1 MKKLTFIFL
10 GCIFAI
16 FLNVNSF
23 AQTTM
28 SQEGQYIF
36 NSLGFYIGG
45 VLVAFMAAGFC
56 MLESGLVT
64 TKSVS
69 TIAAKNIGKF
79 AICSLIFFLVGYN
92 LAYGVPEGGFMGS
105 FSIWTD
111 TTDAET
117 GYSGYSDWFFQTMF
131 VCATASI
138 VSGAVAERIKI
149 WPFFIFAAIMAGVI
163 YPISMGWQWGG
174 GWLATSG
181 FSDFAGST
189 LVHACGGAAALAG
202 VIVLGAREGRFG
214 SRGEKKS
221 MQPFAA
227 SSIPLVTLGTFLLWF
242 GWFGFNGFSQLAMG
256 TFDDVN
262 AISKIAVNTH
272 LAGAAGTVT
281 GAALTRLIGGKTDI
295 VMMLNGALAGLVA
308 ITAEPLT
315 PGPITAMIIG
325 SIGAVIMY
333 YGTKLL
339 ENLGLDDV
347 VGAIP
352 VHMFAG
358 IFGTLVVPLTNSDT
372 SFGTQFVGV
381 ISVCVFSFVLSWI
394 TFSTLKS
401 TIGLRISKAAE
412 KQGTDKAEVAEVYGR
427 VQDRHRESA
436 ILDGRT
442 YKKQNQFTFLLHY
455 GF

>member
-1 MKKLTFIFL
+1 MKNNLFILLSVVFTL
-10 GCIFAI
+10 VFTGTSSAE
-16 FLNVNSF
+16 
-23 AQTTM
+23 TTM

-36 NSLGFYIGG
+36 NSLGFYLGG

-92 LAYGVPEGGFMGS
+92 LAYGVPEGGYVGS
-105 FSIWTD
+105 FTIWKD
-111 TTDAET
+111 TTNTET

-149 WPFFIFAAIMAGVI
+149 WPFFIFAGIMAGLI

-174 GWLATSG
+174 GWLSVSG

-202 VIVLGAREGRFG
+202 IIVLGPRSGRYTSQG
-214 SRGEKKS
+214 GKRV
-221 MQPFAA
+221 MVPFAA

-281 GAALTRLIGGKTDI
+281 GAAITRLIGGKTDI

-315 PGPITAMIIG
+315 PGPITAMVIG

-333 YGTKLL
+333 YGTKML
-339 ENLGLDDV
+339 ERLGLDDV

-358 IFGTLVVPLTNSDT
+358 IFGTLVVPLTNVNT
-372 SFGTQFVGV
+372 TFGTQFVGMF
-381 ISVCVFSFVLSWI
+381 SVVAFSFILSYL
-394 TFSTLKS
+394 TFSAMKA
-401 TIGLRISKAAE
+401 TIGLRISKEAE
-412 KQGTDKAEVAEVYGR
+412 KLGTDKAEVGVIAYSIR
-427 VQDRHRESA
+427 D
-436 ILDGRT
+436 
-442 YKKQNQFTFLLHY
+442 
-455 GF
+455 

>member
-1 MKKLTFIFL
+1 MKKILLTFLSCFFTL
-10 GCIFAI
+10 GLIGSTSAE
-16 FLNVNSF
+16 
-23 AQTTM
+23 TTM

-36 NSLGFYIGG
+36 NSLGFYLGG

-92 LAYGVPEGGFMGS
+92 VAYGVPEGGYIGS

-111 TTDAET
+111 TTNTET

-149 WPFFIFAAIMAGVI
+149 WPFFVFAAIMAGVI

-174 GWLATSG
+174 GWLSTAG

-202 VIVLGAREGRFG
+202 VIVLGARSGRFSSQG
-214 SRGEKKS
+214 GKRI
-221 MQPFAA
+221 MVPFAA

-272 LAGAAGTVT
+272 LAGAAGTFT
-281 GAALTRLIGGKTDI
+281 GAAITRLIGGKTDI

-315 PGPITAMIIG
+315 PGPITAMLIG
-325 SIGAVIMY
+325 SVGAAIMY
-333 YGTKLL
+333 FGTKML
-339 ENLGLDDV
+339 ENFGLDDV

-358 IFGTLVVPLTNSDT
+358 IFGTLIVPLTNNDT
-372 SFGTQFVGV
+372 SFGTQLIGV
-381 ISVCVFSFVLSWI
+381 LSVCTFSFVLSWV
-394 TFSTLKS
+394 TFTALKS

-412 KQGTDKAEVAEVYGR
+412 KLGTDKAEIGVTAYSIR
-427 VQDRHRESA
+427 D
-436 ILDGRT
+436 
-442 YKKQNQFTFLLHY
+442 
-455 GF
+455 

>member
-1 MKKLTFIFL
+1 MYKKSKIITFLFSLFFFFSVTNISH
-10 GCIFAI
+10 AET
-16 FLNVNSF
+16 S
-23 AQTTM
+23 M
-28 SQEGQYIF
+28 SAEGQYIF
-36 NSLGFYIGG
+36 NTLAFYIGG

-79 AICSLIFFLVGYN
+79 GIASIVFFFVGYN
-92 LAYGVPEGGFMGS
+92 LAYGGSEGGYIGS
-105 FSIWTD
+105 FSLWGD
-111 TTDAET
+111 TSSMDT
-117 GYSGYSDWFFQTMF
+117 GYSDSSDFFFQVMF
-131 VCATASI
+131 VCATVSI

-149 WPFFIFAAIMAGVI
+149 WPFFIFAVIMSGFI
-163 YPISMGWQWGG
+163 YPVSMGWQWGG
-174 GWLATSG
+174 GWLSTAG

-214 SRGEKKS
+214 LKGEKKS
-221 MQPFAA
+221 MVPFAA

-262 AISKIAVNTH
+262 SITKIAVNTH
-272 LAGAAGTVT
+272 LAGSAGVVA
-281 GAALTRLIGGKTDI
+281 GAILTRLLGGKTDI

-315 PGPITAMIIG
+315 PTPFQAIV
-325 SIGAVIMY
+325 IGAVGAIIMY
-333 YGTKLL
+333 FGTKFL
-339 ENLGLDDV
+339 ERQRLDDV

-358 IFGTLVVPLTNSDT
+358 IFGTLIVPATNPDT
-372 SFGTQFVGV
+372 NFGTQFMGV
-381 ISVCVFSFVLSWI
+381 LVVCLFSFILSYIVFKVLKE
-394 TFSTLKS
+394 TL
-401 TIGLRISKAAE
+401 GLRISKEAE
-412 KQGTDKAEVAEVYGR
+412 KLGTDKAEVGVVAYSIR
-427 VQDRHRESA
+427 D
-436 ILDGRT
+436 
-442 YKKQNQFTFLLHY
+442 
-455 GF
+455 

>member
-1 MKKLTFIFL
+1 MKKVFFLMLCSFVLLLSLTK
-10 GCIFAI
+10 
-16 FLNVNSF
+16 VSF
-23 AQTTM
+23 AEPVM

-69 TIAAKNIGKF
+69 SIAAKNIGKF
-79 AICSLIFFLVGYN
+79 AIGSIVFFLVGYN
-92 LAYGVPEGGFMGS
+92 LAYDIPKGGYIGS
-105 FSIWTD
+105 LSIWTD
-111 TTDAET
+111 TSNIET
-117 GYSGYSDWFFQTMF
+117 GYSGYSDWFYQTMF
-131 VCATASI
+131 VCATVSI

-149 WPFFIFAAIMAGVI
+149 WPFFFFAAIMAGFI

-174 GWLATSG
+174 GWLSVAG

-214 SRGEKKS
+214 IKGEKKS
-221 MQPFAA
+221 MIPFAA

-262 AISKIAVNTH
+262 AIAKIAVNTH
-272 LAGAAGTVT
+272 LAGAAGVVT

-295 VMMLNGALAGLVA
+295 IMMLNGALAGLVA

-315 PGPITAMIIG
+315 PTPIIAMVIG
-325 SIGAVIMY
+325 SVGAVIMY

-339 ENLGLDDV
+339 EHLRLDDV

-352 VHMFAG
+352 VHLFAG
-358 IFGTLVVPLTNSDT
+358 IFGTLAVPFTNLDT
-372 SFGTQFVGV
+372 SFRTQILGV
-381 ISVCVFSFVLSWI
+381 IAVCTFSFV
-394 TFSTLKS
+394 FSYAVFRIMKET
-401 TIGLRISKAAE
+401 TGLRISKAAE
-412 KQGTDKAEVAEVYGR
+412 KLGTDKAEIGVAAYSIR
-427 VQDRHRESA
+427 D
-436 ILDGRT
+436 
-442 YKKQNQFTFLLHY
+442 
-455 GF
+455 

>member
-1 MKKLTFIFL
+1 MINLIRKIIISFVIIFSITGL
-10 GCIFAI
+10 A
-16 FLNVNSF
+16 S
-23 AQTTM
+23 AETTM
-28 SQEGQYIF
+28 SAEGQYIF
-36 NSLGFYIGG
+36 NSLGFYLGG

-79 AICSLIFFLVGYN
+79 AICSLIFFFCGYN
-92 LAYGVPEGGFMGS
+92 LAYGIPEGGFIGS
-105 FSIWTD
+105 FSMWKD
-111 TTDAET
+111 SSELAT
-117 GYSGYSDWFFQTMF
+117 GYSDYSDWFFQTMF

-149 WPFFIFAAIMAGVI
+149 WPFFIFAAIMAGII

-202 VIVLGAREGRFG
+202 VMVLGAREGRFG
-214 SRGEKKS
+214 KKGESKS
-221 MQPFAA
+221 LVPFAA

-281 GAALTRLIGGKTDI
+281 AAVVTRLLGGKTDI

-315 PGPITAMIIG
+315 PSPLLAILIG
-325 SIGAVIMY
+325 SIGSLIMY
-333 YGTKLL
+333 FGTKFL
-339 ENLGLDDV
+339 ESKKIDDV

-358 IFGTLVVPLTNSDT
+358 IFGTLIVPVSNSDT
-372 SFGTQFVGV
+372 SFGTQLTGV
-381 ISVCVFSFVLSWI
+381 ISVCLFSFILSYI
-394 TFSTLKS
+394 AFKIMHS
-401 TIGLRISKAAE
+401 TIGLRISSQAE
-412 KQGTDKAEVAEVYGR
+412 KLGTDVAEVGVKAY
-427 VQDRHRESA
+427 A
-436 ILDGRT
+436 IRD
-442 YKKQNQFTFLLHY
+442 
-455 GF
+455 

>member
-1 MKKLTFIFL
+1 MRYSLKLFL
-10 GCIFAI
+10 GFLIFIA
-16 FLNVNSF
+16 FTEASL
-23 AQTTM
+23 AETTI
-28 SQEGQYIF
+28 SKEGQYIF
-36 NSLGFYIGG
+36 NSLAFYIGG

-79 AICSLIFFLVGYN
+79 AICSLVFFLVGYN
-92 LAYGVPEGGFMGS
+92 LAYGIPEGGYIGS
-105 FSIWTD
+105 FSPWSD
-111 TTDAET
+111 GSEVGT
-117 GYSGYSDWFFQTMF
+117 GYSDSTDWFFQTMF

-149 WPFFIFAAIMAGVI
+149 WPFFIFAALMAGFI
-163 YPISMGWQWGG
+163 YPVSMGWQWGG
-174 GWLATSG
+174 GWLSQVG

-202 VIVLGAREGRFG
+202 VMVLGARTGRF
-214 SRGEKKS
+214 SVRGTRRI
-221 MQPFAA
+221 MTPFAA

-262 AISKIAVNTH
+262 AIGKIAVNTH
-272 LAGAAGTVT
+272 LAGAAGTFA
-281 GAALTRLIGGKTDI
+281 GAVITRIIGGKTDI

-315 PGPITAMIIG
+315 PSPFLAIFIG
-325 SIGAVIMY
+325 MIGAVIMY
-333 YGTKLL
+333 FGTKML
-339 ENLGLDDV
+339 ENFGLDDV

-358 IFGTLVVPLTNSDT
+358 IFGTLVVPLSNSDT
-372 SFGTQFVGV
+372 SFGTQFLGV
-381 ISVCVFSFVLSWI
+381 ASVCIFSFVLSYAA
-394 TFSTLKS
+394 FSALKA
-401 TIGLRISKAAE
+401 TIGLRISKEAE
-412 KQGTDKAEVAEVYGR
+412 RLGTDKAEVGV
-427 VQDRHRESA
+427 SA
-436 ILDGRT
+436 YSIRD
-442 YKKQNQFTFLLHY
+442 
-455 GF
+455 

>member
-1 MKKLTFIFL
+1 MKKILLTFLSCFFTL
-10 GCIFAI
+10 GLIGSTSAE
-16 FLNVNSF
+16 
-23 AQTTM
+23 TTM

-92 LAYGVPEGGFMGS
+92 VAYGVPEGGYIGS

-111 TTDAET
+111 TTNTET

-149 WPFFIFAAIMAGVI
+149 WPFFVFAAIMAGVI

-174 GWLATSG
+174 GWLSTAG

-202 VIVLGAREGRFG
+202 VIVLGARSGRFSSQG
-214 SRGEKKS
+214 GKRI
-221 MQPFAA
+221 MVPFAA

-272 LAGAAGTVT
+272 LAGAAGTFT
-281 GAALTRLIGGKTDI
+281 GAAITRLIGGKTDI

-315 PGPITAMIIG
+315 PGPITAMLIG
-325 SIGAVIMY
+325 SVGAAIMY
-333 YGTKLL
+333 FGTKML
-339 ENLGLDDV
+339 ENFGLDDV

-358 IFGTLVVPLTNSDT
+358 IFGTLIVPLTNNDT
-372 SFGTQFVGV
+372 SFGTQFIGV
-381 ISVCVFSFVLSWI
+381 LSVCTFSFVLSWV
-394 TFSTLKS
+394 TFTALKS

-412 KQGTDKAEVAEVYGR
+412 KLGTDKAEIGVTAYSIR
-427 VQDRHRESA
+427 D
-436 ILDGRT
+436 
-442 YKKQNQFTFLLHY
+442 
-455 GF
+455 